1 MIERIIN
8 VLDSKIIKINLPN
21 FINVVITTISMI
33 ILKKFTLA
41 IYPKDK
47 KKHSQCPNRQ
57 FTNASSNG
65 LKTFFSTA

>member
-47 KKHSQCPNRQ
+47 KNIAKVLIDNSQMPPQ
-57 FTNASSNG
+57 MD
-65 LKTFFSTA
+65 